1 MVGIDYSGNDFDE
14 DDMLLE
20 DIDVVDSTLVFD
32 VQESDEDDWK
42 IVDADSLVD
51 DIEGEYDYD
60 DDSFEVEVMTVT
72 DGMDAGNTYAAVTK
86 VVSYYD
92 GDDTVDKI
100 RALVDGE
107 EVTYLAEDGVDLED
121 TVNEI
126 VILEFDG
133 DRVESYVTT
142 TSTAIEVDSID
153 SVRVR
158 DTDGDLYTM
167 DDDVVVVLIDEGDF
181 VAGELSD
188 VLEGD
193 YIDLIVDEDGD
204 VQVIILDLDEQ

>member
-1 MVGIDYSGNDFDE
+1 
-14 DDMLLE
+14 
-20 DIDVVDSTLVFD
+20 LVFD